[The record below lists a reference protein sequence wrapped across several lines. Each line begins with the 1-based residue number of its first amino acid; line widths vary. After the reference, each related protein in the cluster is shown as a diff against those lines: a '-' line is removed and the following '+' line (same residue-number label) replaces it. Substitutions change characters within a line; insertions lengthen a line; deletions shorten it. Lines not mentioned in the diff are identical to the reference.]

1 MLVENVDET
10 AEKAKA
16 AGGKV
21 LAGPFDM
28 EDVGRMGII
37 ADPQGAFLGIYQRF
51 SEGSGSEGVFV
62 WDELGTT
69 DADGAQ
75 RFYEEVFGWT
85 TTDMGSDFGGYR
97 IFDRVGGTGQGHAGL
112 MQNQN
117 ENIPAMWTPYVG
129 VEDTDAVC
137 AKAKELGANA
147 IVEPMDVPTVGRFAV
162 IRIRRARS
170 SASSRESPPPRQPRQ
185 LLGGKSARV
194 GRTALD
200 PIGERRIAGDVRGGD
215 TQPAAHAPPAHLH
228 ELRGSRGHQLVRLVR
243 IDAHENPAL
252 AADADGHVA
261 SDEERKPAEHLLLVQ
276 AGLGAHQ
283 LADPSREFLVVG
295 HRAMVIPLTGM
306 PQSNSFVLPDPWALG
321 FADLASKRSGSSS
334 QLARWIAPKGDAR
347 HGLYDFH

>member
-1 MLVENVDET
+1 MSTVETKIGTFVWHEQVSGDPAKAKDFYGQLFGWGTEVFGPGEIDYEMISVGGTTHGGFSKAMEGAPPPHWLGHVLVENVDET

-85 TTDMGSDFGGYR
+85 TADMGSDFGGYR

-129 VEDTDAVC
+129 VEDTDATC

-162 IRIRRARS
+162 LAGSAGRGLRRHQGRARLLDS
-170 SASSRESPPPRQPRQ
+170 S
-185 LLGGKSARV
+185 
-194 GRTALD
+194 
-200 PIGERRIAGDVRGGD
+200 
-215 TQPAAHAPPAHLH
+215 
-228 ELRGSRGHQLVRLVR
+228 
-243 IDAHENPAL
+243 
-252 AADADGHVA
+252 
-261 SDEERKPAEHLLLVQ
+261 
-276 AGLGAHQ
+276 
-283 LADPSREFLVVG
+283 
-295 HRAMVIPLTGM
+295 
-306 PQSNSFVLPDPWALG
+306 
-321 FADLASKRSGSSS
+321 
-334 QLARWIAPKGDAR
+334 
-347 HGLYDFH
+347 